1 MPDYQKLY
9 IDLFNQVSEVID
21 TLKNAQE
28 EALDDFLSYDPPKED
43 VITLINKLK
52 FSHSS
57 AYKLK

>member
-9 IDLFNQVSEVID
+9 IDLFNQVSEAID
-21 TLKNAQE
+21 TLKNAQTE
-28 EALDDFLSYDPPKED
+28 TLDDFINSNPPKED
-43 VITLINKLK
+43 IIAVIDKLK